1 MRHLC
6 VIGLLPLFLLSAG
19 CNTKNDQV
27 GSSGFIEADESI
39 VSAET
44 SGRINRRTV
53 SDGQIITQGDTLLL
67 IDQSKLLLQQNS
79 LRAARQVTEATLST
93 AKLAVD
99 RARKTEEF
107 AISERDRVGRLIKS
121 GSATQKQLDQLSYD
135 AAQATIARQSAE
147 SNVVATRAQLEKT
160 DADLALLDR
169 QLEDCSPLS
178 PLTGVITETY
188 VDAGEFVTPGKA
200 MVKIARLDTVWVK
213 VYLPADVFAGVK
225 LGDAASVSTESG
237 GADYSGMVIWSSSES
252 EFVPKNV
259 QTKQSRSDLVY
270 AVKVRIPNTDN
281 TLKIGQPVFV
291 TLATR

>member
-1 MRHLC
+1 MRH
-6 VIGLLPLFLLSAG
+6 IFFHGFLLIALLSLG
-19 CNTKNDQV
+19 CNRKTDKA

-44 SGRINRRTV
+44 SGRIERSNA
-53 SDGQIITQGDTLLL
+53 SEGQSISRGDTLLV
-67 IDQSKLLLQQNS
+67 IDQSKLELQLNS
-79 LRAARQVTEATLST
+79 LKAARQVTEATLST
-93 AKLAVD
+93 ANLAVS

-107 AISERDRVGRLIKS
+107 ALSERDRIGRLIKT
-121 GSATQKQLDQLSYD
+121 GSATQKQHDQLNYE

-147 SNVVATRAQLEKT
+147 SNVVATKAQLEKT

-178 PLTGVITETY
+178 PLTGVVTELY
-188 VDAGEFVTPGKA
+188 VDQGEFVTPGKA

-213 VYLPADVFAGVK
+213 VYLPADQFAGVK
-225 LGDAASVSTESG
+225 LGDAATVSTESG
-237 GADYSGMVIWSSSES
+237 GTEYTGVVIWSSSES

-291 TLATR
+291 TLVSQ